1 MPFTCR
7 TLAALELLKF
17 HYGKASFLI
26 QRDFQGGIAMRT
38 GPTHRYPLTR
48 SAPRRKNTYD
58 IFDGTLQKT
67 QIWLNE
73 LMSAL
78 DWENHPHKAYLA
90 LRTVLHALRDRLP
103 VEEAVQLGAQLPML
117 VRGFYYEGWTLKG
130 KPHKERHKEDFLA
143 HIKDAFK
150 EDVTVRPESIARAVF
165 KVLARHTS
173 QGEIDDVKPI
183 LPKAL
188 HELWPH

>member
-1 MPFTCR
+1 
-7 TLAALELLKF
+7 
-17 HYGKASFLI
+17 
-26 QRDFQGGIAMRT
+26 MRT
-38 GPTHRYPLTR
+38 IPTHRYRLTR
-48 SAPRRKNTYD
+48 SAPRRKSTYD

-73 LMSAL
+73 LMTAL

-90 LRTVLHALRDRLP
+90 LRTVLHALRDRLT

-117 VRGFYYEGWTLKG
+117 VRGFYYEGWTFKG

-165 KVLARHTS
+165 TVLARHTS
-173 QGEIDDVKPI
+173 QGEIDDVKHL

-188 HELWPH
+188 HELWPRNDDSTKTLTPSGRMSSTEQEVLCGNGDC